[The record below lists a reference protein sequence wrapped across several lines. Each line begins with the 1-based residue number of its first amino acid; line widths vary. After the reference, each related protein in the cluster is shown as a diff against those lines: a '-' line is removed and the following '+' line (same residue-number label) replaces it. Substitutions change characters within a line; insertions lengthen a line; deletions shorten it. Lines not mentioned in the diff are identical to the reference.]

1 VWQFVAQ
8 LDILRGDDQAPPN
21 APRNH
26 PAWGALAFRS
36 ETAVERMLERLES
49 VGLLRARVLEHGG
62 AVLDL
67 TSAGQAAL
75 QNPAVLDE
83 RIQLPT

>member
-1 VWQFVAQ
+1 
-8 LDILRGDDQAPPN
+8 
-21 APRNH
+21 
-26 PAWGALAFRS
+26 
-36 ETAVERMLERLES
+36 MLERLES
-49 VGLLRARVLEHGG
+49 VGLLRARVLDHGG

-67 TSAGQAAL
+67 TSADQAAL